1 MARLGIK
8 GDKLKAHEVIEILE
22 MLGGKN
28 KVSSDGTKWFCGYD
42 DRYYYTLED
51 DNNISI
57 CYVHNYQ
64 KASEYVTYT
73 LEQFKRKFPY
83 KVGDVV
89 LLKNGIITA
98 IYKMEFKDYNVI
110 YHSKNIWDHY
120 RDLTTEDIKRCI
132 PNKEQNEKDETMGQE
147 LTDKITHIDI
157 NNREYAD
164 KVEICLDKH
173 YEYKITED
181 KLFIIRR
188 KSKYPMQ
195 FADCCKVL
203 KINPNISFVYENS
216 DVERGNTYL
225 SNEKELFN
233 EMLKLRVCL
242 LAYWKI
248 AGDWKPDWTDNNMK
262 KFTISYYQDKITLSS
277 GPNVYRLL
285 AFPTEEMRDEF
296 YYNFKDLIEKC
307 KKLI

>member
-1 MARLGIK
+1 
-8 GDKLKAHEVIEILE
+8 
-22 MLGGKN
+22 
-28 KVSSDGTKWFCGYD
+28 
-42 DRYYYTLED
+42 
-51 DNNISI
+51 
-57 CYVHNYQ
+57 
-64 KASEYVTYT
+64 
-73 LEQFKRKFPY
+73 
-83 KVGDVV
+83 
-89 LLKNGIITA
+89 
-98 IYKMEFKDYNVI
+98 
-110 YHSKNIWDHY
+110 
-120 RDLTTEDIKRCI
+120 
-132 PNKEQNEKDETMGQE
+132 
-147 LTDKITHIDI
+147 
-157 NNREYAD
+157 
-164 KVEICLDKH
+164 
-173 YEYKITED
+173 
-181 KLFIIRR
+181 
-188 KSKYPMQ
+188 MQ

-262 KFTISYYQDKITLSS
+262 KFTISYYQDEITLSS
-277 GPNVYRLL
+277 GPNVNRLL

>member
-1 MARLGIK
+1 
-8 GDKLKAHEVIEILE
+8 
-22 MLGGKN
+22 
-28 KVSSDGTKWFCGYD
+28 
-42 DRYYYTLED
+42 
-51 DNNISI
+51 
-57 CYVHNYQ
+57 
-64 KASEYVTYT
+64 
-73 LEQFKRKFPY
+73 
-83 KVGDVV
+83 
-89 LLKNGIITA
+89 
-98 IYKMEFKDYNVI
+98 
-110 YHSKNIWDHY
+110 
-120 RDLTTEDIKRCI
+120 
-132 PNKEQNEKDETMGQE
+132 
-147 LTDKITHIDI
+147 
-157 NNREYAD
+157 
-164 KVEICLDKH
+164 
-173 YEYKITED
+173 
-181 KLFIIRR
+181 
-188 KSKYPMQ
+188 MQ

-296 YYNFKDLIEKC
+296 YYNFKDLIEKF

>member
-1 MARLGIK
+1 MGRLGIK

-28 KVSSDGTKWFCGYD
+28 KVSSDGTKWFSGYD

-51 DNNISI
+51 DNSISI
-57 CYVHNYQ
+57 CYIHNYQ
-64 KASEYVTYT
+64 KSSEYVTYT

-89 LLKNGIITA
+89 LLKNGIITV
-98 IYKMEFKDYNVI
+98 IYKMEFKNYNVI
-110 YHSKNIWDHY
+110 YHSKNIWGHY
-120 RDLTTEDIKRCI
+120 RDLTTEDIKCRI
-132 PNKEQNEKDETMGQE
+132 PNKEQNENDETMEQK
-147 LTDKITHIDI
+147 LTDKITQIDI

-164 KVEICLDKH
+164 EVEICLDKH
-173 YEYKITED
+173 YEYKIKEG
-181 KLFIIRR
+181 KLVIIRR
-188 KSKYPMQ
+188 KSKYPMY
-195 FADCCKVL
+195 FTDCCKVL
-203 KINPNISFVYENS
+203 KIDHTLCLEF
-216 DVERGNTYL
+216 
-225 SNEKELFN
+225 SNFEVQLNNDILIEEKFILN
-233 EMLKLRVCL
+233 EMLKLRICL

-248 AGDWKPDWTDNNMK
+248 AGNWTPDWTDNNMK
-262 KFTISYYQDKITLSS
+262 KFTISYYQDEITLSS
-277 GPNVYRLL
+277 GPNVHKLL